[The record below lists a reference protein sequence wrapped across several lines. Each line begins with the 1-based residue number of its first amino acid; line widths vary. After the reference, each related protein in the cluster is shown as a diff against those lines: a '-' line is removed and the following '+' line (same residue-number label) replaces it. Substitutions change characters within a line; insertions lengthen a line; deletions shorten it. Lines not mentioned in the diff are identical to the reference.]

1 MLAKIRLALE
11 PLKNLKNKATILRI
25 GLAGVVLGVGGF
37 AVYKGVQQMKPSRPE
52 PKPTQTAVNKLQEQ
66 QEEDLDPTKG
76 FGMSP
81 VRVVSGQGADGEQS
95 ATPVYTAGG
104 EEDTSASGQYTIGD
118 SGSAAASDGG
128 GIPKSPLQ
136 GHGGEGQDQ
145 YAYAT
150 GNEGS
155 NGAVRHG
162 RTRNS
167 QATSGGAYR
176 VDDQAT
182 ADSAVE
188 GQATDE
194 QLSTGTAR
202 RDAGELVTVADGE
215 GEPAPIVDGASDAA
229 GSGYEANSDTAEI
242 GSAQDARSLPPPLT
256 LPGAG
261 SRRGQH
267 DPNSVAMRSNA
278 LLHRLGGDSPSAI
291 ESSAGAAGGI
301 PGDRQLEGTQ
311 VPSVAI
317 EKFAPAEIQVGKSAT
332 FEIRVRNTGQVAAHD
347 VLVTDQVPRGTK
359 LEATS
364 PEAQVAADGSVAW
377 QLGAMQPGD
386 EVVLS
391 MQVLP
396 EQEGEIGS
404 VAQLTFA
411 GRATAR
417 SVCTRPLLS
426 IEHTAPKQVLIGETV
441 RLGITIGNPG
451 TGAATGVIVEEDV
464 PEGLTHVAGNELEYE
479 IGTLRPNETR
489 QLELQLTADKPGLIE
504 NMVTVRGEGNLISQH
519 KVQIEVIAPDLE
531 VAVSGPKK
539 RYLER
544 QATYTL
550 SIANPG
556 TAAARSVEL
565 VAYLPKGMKFF
576 SSDAEGKYDAAQ
588 HAVFWSLEE
597 LPANKSGSVNL
608 VAVPIETG
616 EQRLRVEGKADLGLS
631 ASSEQAVQVEARSEL
646 VFDIVDVNDP
656 IEVGTDTTYE
666 IRVANNG
673 TRPAT
678 AVELAAGFP
687 PEIKPTTAEGHSRG
701 TVKGQQVIFEP
712 VGRINPGEEI
722 VFRIHAQGAAEG
734 DHVIA
739 VQIRSAEFP
748 TPVTREESTRVY
760 VDR

>member
-1 MLAKIRLALE
+1 VDERGAVGTVRPGRKRTQ
-11 PLKNLKNKATILRI
+11 PAT
-25 GLAGVVLGVGGF
+25 G
-37 AVYKGVQQMKPSRPE
+37 
-52 PKPTQTAVNKLQEQ
+52 TQYGTDDQ
-66 QEEDLDPTKG
+66 
-76 FGMSP
+76 
-81 VRVVSGQGADGEQS
+81 
-95 ATPVYTAGG
+95 
-104 EEDTSASGQYTIGD
+104 
-118 SGSAAASDGG
+118 AAATHVGDGQAATGAADDGGSEQVTIADGG
-128 GIPKSPLQ
+128 GEAAPIVDGRGDTGDGS
-136 GHGGEGQDQ
+136 HG
-145 YAYAT
+145 
-150 GNEGS
+150 
-155 NGAVRHG
+155 
-162 RTRNS
+162 
-167 QATSGGAYR
+167 
-176 VDDQAT
+176 AT
-182 ADSAVE
+182 ADSAE
-188 GQATDE
+188 AE
-194 QLSTGTAR
+194 ST
-202 RDAGELVTVADGE
+202 AD
-215 GEPAPIVDGASDAA
+215 V
-229 GSGYEANSDTAEI
+229 
-242 GSAQDARSLPPPLT
+242 RSLPPPQT
-256 LPGAG
+256 LPGVT
-261 SRRGQH
+261 SRRTQNNPYAG
-267 DPNSVAMRSNA
+267 DTARGSS
-278 LLHRLGGDSPSAI
+278 LHTLDGGSPA
-291 ESSAGAAGGI
+291 EADQPGAAAVGGGV

-347 VLVTDQVPRGTK
+347 VVVTDQVPRGTK

-364 PEAQVAADGSVAW
+364 PEAQLAADGSVAW

-417 SVCTRPLLS
+417 SVCTRPLVS

-441 RLGITIGNPG
+441 RLGITISNPG
-451 TGAATGVIVEEDV
+451 TGAASGVIVEEDV
-464 PEGLTHVAGNELEYE
+464 PEGLTHVAGSELEYE
-479 IGTLRPNETR
+479 IGTLRPSETR

-504 NMVTVRGEGNLISQH
+504 NMVTVRGEGNLLAQH
-519 KVQIEVIAPDLE
+519 KVQIEVIAPQLE

-565 VAYLPKGMKFF
+565 AAFLPKGMKFF
-576 SSDAEGKYDAAQ
+576 STDAEGRYDPAQ

-616 EQRLRVEGKADLGLS
+616 EQRLRVEGKADLGLT
-631 ASSEQAVQVEARSEL
+631 AASEQAVQVEARSEL

-666 IRVANNG
+666 VRVANNG

-701 TVKGQQVIFEP
+701 VVKGQQVTFEP

>member
-1 MLAKIRLALE
+1 MLAKLLKLVE
-11 PLKNLKNKATILRI
+11 PLKNLGNKATILRL

-37 AVYKGVQQMKPSRPE
+37 AVYKGVQQMKPSRPA
-52 PKPTQTAVNKLQEQ
+52 PKRTETAIDKLKQEQ
-66 QEEDLDPTKG
+66 DDLDPTRG
-76 FGMSP
+76 FSGKSP
-81 VRVVSGQGADGEQS
+81 VRVVSGQGAEGDPSGE
-95 ATPVYTAGG
+95 PLYVAGD
-104 EEDTSASGQYTIGD
+104 EQNP
-118 SGSAAASDGG
+118 AAAAARHTISDQGGGDESVRDDGG
-128 GIPKSPLQ
+128 VPQSPLQ
-136 GHGGEGQDQ
+136 GSAGDEQSQYGGIVDEREPVGTVRPGRMRTQPATGTQYGTDDQAAATHVGDGQAATGAADDGGSEQVTIADGGGEAAPIVDGRGD
-145 YAYAT
+145 T
-150 GNEGS
+150 GDGS
-155 NGAVRHG
+155 HG
-162 RTRNS
+162 
-167 QATSGGAYR
+167 
-176 VDDQAT
+176 AT
-182 ADSAVE
+182 ADSAE
-188 GQATDE
+188 AE
-194 QLSTGTAR
+194 ST
-202 RDAGELVTVADGE
+202 AD
-215 GEPAPIVDGASDAA
+215 V
-229 GSGYEANSDTAEI
+229 
-242 GSAQDARSLPPPLT
+242 RSLPPPQT
-256 LPGAG
+256 LPGVT
-261 SRRGQH
+261 SRRTQ
-267 DPNSVAMRSNA
+267 SNPYA
-278 LLHRLGGDSPSAI
+278 GDSARG
-291 ESSAGAAGGI
+291 SSLRTLDGRLPAETDQPGAAAVGGGV

-347 VLVTDQVPRGTK
+347 VVVTDQVPRGTK

-417 SVCTRPLLS
+417 SVCTRPMVS

-441 RLGITIGNPG
+441 RLGITISNPG

-464 PEGLTHVAGNELEYE
+464 PEGLTHVAGSELEYE
-479 IGTLRPNETR
+479 IGTLRPSETR

-504 NMVTVRGEGNLISQH
+504 NMVTVRGEGNLLAQH
-519 KVQIEVIAPDLE
+519 KVQIEVIAPQLE

-565 VAYLPKGMKFF
+565 AAFLPKGMKFF
-576 SSDAEGKYDAAQ
+576 STDAEGRYDPAQ

-616 EQRLRVEGKADLGLS
+616 EQRLRVEGKADLGLT
-631 ASSEQAVQVEARSEL
+631 AASEQAVQVEARSEL

-666 IRVANNG
+666 VRVANNG

-701 TVKGQQVIFEP
+701 VVKGQQVTFEP

>member
-1 MLAKIRLALE
+1 
-11 PLKNLKNKATILRI
+11 
-25 GLAGVVLGVGGF
+25 
-37 AVYKGVQQMKPSRPE
+37 
-52 PKPTQTAVNKLQEQ
+52 
-66 QEEDLDPTKG
+66 
-76 FGMSP
+76 
-81 VRVVSGQGADGEQS
+81 
-95 ATPVYTAGG
+95 
-104 EEDTSASGQYTIGD
+104 
-118 SGSAAASDGG
+118 
-128 GIPKSPLQ
+128 
-136 GHGGEGQDQ
+136 
-145 YAYAT
+145 
-150 GNEGS
+150 
-155 NGAVRHG
+155 
-162 RTRNS
+162 
-167 QATSGGAYR
+167 
-176 VDDQAT
+176 
-182 ADSAVE
+182 
-188 GQATDE
+188 
-194 QLSTGTAR
+194 
-202 RDAGELVTVADGE
+202 
-215 GEPAPIVDGASDAA
+215 
-229 GSGYEANSDTAEI
+229 
-242 GSAQDARSLPPPLT
+242 
-256 LPGAG
+256 
-261 SRRGQH
+261 
-267 DPNSVAMRSNA
+267 
-278 LLHRLGGDSPSAI
+278 
-291 ESSAGAAGGI
+291 
-301 PGDRQLEGTQ
+301 
-311 VPSVAI
+311 VAI

-347 VLVTDQVPRGTK
+347 VVVTDQVPRGTK

-364 PEAQVAADGSVAW
+364 PEAQLAADGSVAW

-417 SVCTRPLLS
+417 SVCTRPLVS

-441 RLGITIGNPG
+441 RLGITISNPG
-451 TGAATGVIVEEDV
+451 TGAASGVIVEEDV
-464 PEGLTHVAGNELEYE
+464 PEGLTHVAGSELEYE
-479 IGTLRPNETR
+479 IGTLRPSETR

-504 NMVTVRGEGNLISQH
+504 NMVTVRGEGNLLAQH
-519 KVQIEVIAPDLE
+519 KVQIEVIAPQLE

-565 VAYLPKGMKFF
+565 AAFLPKGMKFF
-576 SSDAEGKYDAAQ
+576 STDAEGRYDPAQ

-616 EQRLRVEGKADLGLS
+616 EQRLRVEGKADLGLT
-631 ASSEQAVQVEARSEL
+631 AASEQAVQVEARSEL

-666 IRVANNG
+666 VRVANNG

-701 TVKGQQVIFEP
+701 VVKGQQVTFEP